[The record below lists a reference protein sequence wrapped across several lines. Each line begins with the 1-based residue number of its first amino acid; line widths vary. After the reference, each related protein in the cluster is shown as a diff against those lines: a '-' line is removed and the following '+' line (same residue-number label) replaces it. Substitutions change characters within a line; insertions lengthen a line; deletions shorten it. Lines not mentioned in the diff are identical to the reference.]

1 MAPVPQEKDGLLA
14 KKEISFCPF
23 FFRLL
28 TKDIIGGG
36 NGGAKLW
43 TRVEGKNADL
53 TRVFFFSFT
62 VDLTTVKR
70 AVVGGLTNTG
80 VGRGLVGPPPYP
92 THSQACS
99 IYINESNKAHPHIHT
114 QVPDLYFSCHFS
126 CRANNLLP
134 PPTPCLAG
142 SLTMESGSSIDLSP
156 LDLVAA
162 ILQGKADASSLLSLT
177 RSTVSDGNGD
187 LLVLLATS
195 AALLVGLVA
204 ALVWRRSAAA
214 RTAEPPKPLLAK
226 KEAEPEVDDG
236 KRKVT
241 VFFGTQTGTAEGFAK
256 VGRLFMTSLPFLFVI
271 LRKLSLIFIFF
282 RLQAFA
288 EEAKARYEKAAFRIL
303 DLVICLFLTCLRP
316 CELCDFWD
324 RLGFLWCFLGWLC
337 GRRWWVRREDEGGD
351 FGLLL
356 PSDVNYLE
364 FLWFCVFDSFL
375 DNLFCPGLIGW
386 WWI

>member
-1 MAPVPQEKDGLLA
+1 
-14 KKEISFCPF
+14 
-23 FFRLL
+23 
-28 TKDIIGGG
+28 
-36 NGGAKLW
+36 
-43 TRVEGKNADL
+43 
-53 TRVFFFSFT
+53 
-62 VDLTTVKR
+62 
-70 AVVGGLTNTG
+70 
-80 VGRGLVGPPPYP
+80 
-92 THSQACS
+92 
-99 IYINESNKAHPHIHT
+99 
-114 QVPDLYFSCHFS
+114 
-126 CRANNLLP
+126 
-134 PPTPCLAG
+134 
-142 SLTMESGSSIDLSP
+142 MESGSSIDLSP

-204 ALVWRRSAAA
+204 ALVWRLSAAA

-316 CELCDFWD
+316 CELCDF
-324 RLGFLWCFLGWLC
+324 
-337 GRRWWVRREDEGGD
+337 
-351 FGLLL
+351 
-356 PSDVNYLE
+356 
-364 FLWFCVFDSFL
+364 
-375 DNLFCPGLIGW
+375 
-386 WWI
+386 